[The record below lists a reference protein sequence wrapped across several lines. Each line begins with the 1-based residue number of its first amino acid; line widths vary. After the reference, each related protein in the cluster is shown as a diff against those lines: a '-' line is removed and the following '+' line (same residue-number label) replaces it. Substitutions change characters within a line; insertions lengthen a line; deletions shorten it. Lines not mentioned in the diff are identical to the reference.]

1 MLQEFRQ
8 QIVISGVGGQ
18 GVLFVTRLLAEAAIE
33 KGLPVLTSETH
44 GMAQRGG
51 SVVSYL
57 KVGGFASP
65 LIRPQQANGLLA
77 LKSEGIEHYGAYLKP
92 GSWIVVNQAVADK
105 KGPNPKMFP
114 VDADRLALEMDNP
127 RSVNLVV
134 LGHAIA
140 RAQTVKAAGGDF
152 FCSLK
157 EIEARL
163 ESRLAPNRALLEM
176 SLKALQAGYAY
187 TL

>member
-1 MLQEFRQ
+1 MLREPRQ

-33 KGLPVLTSETH
+33 KSLPVLTSETH

-57 KVGGFASP
+57 KVGGYASP
-65 LIRPQQANGLLA
+65 LIRPQQADGLLA
-77 LKSEGIEHYGAYLKP
+77 LKPESVEQYRAYLKP
-92 GSWIVVNQAVADK
+92 GAWIVANQAVADPD
-105 KGPNPKMFP
+105 GTNAAVFP

-127 RSVNLVV
+127 RSVNLIV
-134 LGHAIA
+134 LGHALA
-140 RAQTVKAAGGDF
+140 RARSADAGNGGL
-152 FCSLK
+152 FCDLSDL
-157 EIEARL
+157 EARL
-163 ESRLAPNRALLEM
+163 ESRLAQNRTMLEM